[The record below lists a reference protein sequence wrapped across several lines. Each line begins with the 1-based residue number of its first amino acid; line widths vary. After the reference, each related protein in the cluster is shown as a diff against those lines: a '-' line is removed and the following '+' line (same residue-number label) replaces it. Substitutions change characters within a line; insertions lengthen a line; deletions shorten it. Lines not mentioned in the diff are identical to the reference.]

1 MMEQNMVVIRD
12 PKTFWFSFEWPK
24 DVDENLKDEI
34 EFIINSNKSV
44 AENKKKNNEIKQIF
58 LKYKHGNNIHEHR
71 KQKNEWTIYI
81 VLKLRQILELG
92 SLNKHVA
99 LQNVSIY
106 YT

>member
-44 AENKKKNNEIKQIF
+44 AENKKKTT
-58 LKYKHGNNIHEHR
+58 R
-71 KQKNEWTIYI
+71 
-81 VLKLRQILELG
+81 
-92 SLNKHVA
+92 LNK
-99 LQNVSIY
+99 Y
-106 YT
+106 F